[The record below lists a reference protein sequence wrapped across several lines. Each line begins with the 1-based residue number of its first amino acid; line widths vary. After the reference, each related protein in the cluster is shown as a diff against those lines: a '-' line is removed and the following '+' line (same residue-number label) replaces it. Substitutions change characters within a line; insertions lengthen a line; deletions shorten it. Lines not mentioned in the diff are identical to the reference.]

1 MENTM
6 YNVSIYRLKQ
16 MLLIDISKHHRLDQ
30 FITHLMFSHVLTID
44 LKHLIFYLVVAVMKI
59 AKITMQAC
67 QAHLTVTYKHDHH

>member
-16 MLLIDISKHHRLDQ
+16 MLLIDISKHHRLD
-30 FITHLMFSHVLTID
+30 HLMFSHVLTID
-44 LKHLIFYLVVAVMKI
+44 LKHLIFYLVVAVIKI

-67 QAHLTVTYKHDHH
+67 QVHLAVTYKHDHH